1 MNRLTMQTAIAASLT
16 AVSFGLAD
24 AANASTLHKTI
35 NFEAFG
41 PTVSQIVRDLGN
53 GLTLTVEAFTHSGAA
68 DADAPLQGI
77 QPAMVT
83 QDGGDEPGLGVQSG
97 LLGGSFDDPRLEPLF
112 LTREFLRFSFN
123 KDVNLKHTIFES
135 VQGPTRRIWDNG
147 DAFDLGVDNVDL
159 DIEDTFGTDVLAAFP
174 DAGFSGDTDYKVD
187 FSGGADFAGDGTGD
201 LKPVVGK
208 VFDFY
213 TADWNDSYRIREL
226 KVAVDVPEPAV
237 MLGLSAVA
245 AGLIAQKRSRK
256 EIA

>member
-1 MNRLTMQTAIAASLT
+1 MNRLTMQAAIAASLT

-35 NFEAFG
+35 NFEGFG

-68 DADAPLQGI
+68 AADAPLAGLS
-77 QPAMVT
+77 PAKIS
-83 QDGGDEPGLGVQSG
+83 QRGGDEPGIGVKSG
-97 LLGGSFDDPRLEPLF
+97 RFDYNRLDPIGG
-112 LTREFLRFSFN
+112 REFLRFSFN

-135 VQGPTRRIWDNG
+135 VQGPTRKFWDNG
-147 DAFDLGVDNVDL
+147 DAFDLGVDSVDL

-174 DAGFSGDTDYKVD
+174 DAGFPGDTDYKVD
-187 FSGGADFAGDGTGD
+187 FSGGADFAGDGTD
-201 LKPVVGK
+201 DSKPVVGK